1 MSPHLQ
7 QLRVKPVQWIFAL
20 FVVGM
25 LITAVL
31 TLRLHG
37 YQQERL
43 HAQFNHEL
51 ERISDD
57 IQRRFQTPVYGL
69 MGARGVYAANKS
81 LDRGSFQRYVE
92 SRNLA
97 AEFPG
102 VRGMGF
108 IERLQRSDLD
118 SFVLREQ
125 TDGAPDFEITS
136 LGGDAADLYVI
147 KYIEPLARNRSA
159 HGLDIGSEAVR
170 REGAERAARSAQP
183 AMTGVITLVQ
193 DEQSRP
199 GFLLFVPVYRP
210 GQPLNNPEERLAAL
224 HGLAYSP
231 IVLEEL
237 LEPGMPLLRTSGL
250 QIQISDKSTAEGGQS
265 LYESEKEPEKPLV
278 RVEVPLVFNG
288 MTLFIKANSTPEL
301 DAIANPFW
309 AYALGSTGA
318 MLTMLLCWV
327 MWLQLIGRERAEA
340 LAQRMNVDLQKLA
353 VVAERTANAVVM
365 TDANLHI
372 TWVNEG
378 FTRITGYTIE
388 DASGRT
394 PGELLGSGLADP
406 ATLEQLKNATEQ
418 AVACRVQILNR
429 AKDGH
434 TYWLD
439 TEVQPILDPAGQLI
453 GFIEIG
459 LDVTQERQTKE
470 RLEQALLESEAQQQE
485 LDWLARVARE
495 TTNAVV
501 LTDPRGQIEWVNE
514 GFTRITGYTLQ
525 EAMGEKPGSL
535 LQCPQTDPH
544 TVAHIREALARREV
558 YKTEILNRRKDGQ
571 LYWLELEINPLFD
584 HSGLHTGF
592 MAIQS
597 NVTERHNALEQLK
610 RALQVN
616 VSLMNAIN
624 QGTIYSVAD
633 LQGTI
638 IEVNDAFV
646 QISGYERDELIGAN
660 HRLLKSG
667 AQPDELWNSAWG
679 TISSGQIW
687 RGEVCNRRKNGELY
701 WVNSTI
707 VPFAGTDG
715 MVEKY
720 ISIRVDITAQKHAQT
735 EIDTQRRR
743 LDNILK
749 GTGAGTWEWHVP
761 SGKTVFNERWAEIV
775 GYSLQELEPVTID
788 TWMGL
793 AHPDDLKASGEMLQ
807 RHFSGELEFYEFEAR
822 MRHRDGHWVWVLDR
836 GQLATLE
843 PDGSPGWMYGTHLDI
858 TERKVAENRLLES
871 QALFKELLHVA
882 SDWYW
887 ETDEEFRFSNFVA
900 TDYSAD
906 QHALSQSNLNIL
918 GKRRWEILE
927 ITPLTSDWA
936 THVAVHQRREV
947 FRNFEYRR
955 QLANG
960 KIRYYSISGFP
971 VFDAFGEF
979 KGYRGTTRDAT
990 DQKQQELELQTA
1002 RDRLELAT
1010 ESAGI
1015 GVWIFDVTNNSLQW
1029 DERMFHLYGQQA
1041 TQTSQPYELWAKSLH
1056 AEDKESLMQAVEDA
1070 LSGARAFDN
1079 EFRIIRPDGAV
1090 RYVRGTARVLRD
1102 EHGAAVRMVGVNFDI
1117 TEQRERERKVT
1128 AEEMR
1133 LRAIYDILPVGISIT
1148 DPEGQII
1155 DCNPASERLL
1165 GITKSDHLAR
1175 AYDDKVWTI
1184 NREDGTPMP
1193 AEEFA
1198 SVRALTQKQ
1207 PVHGTVMQ
1215 VITDQHSVWL
1225 SVSAMPVAHEDFG
1238 VVIAYVDISESK
1250 QAQQEIARSEALLRG
1265 AIDAVDEAFVLYDPQ
1280 DRLVFCNEKYRE
1292 IYSNVAHLMVPGA
1305 SFESIV
1311 RAGAEMGDYAGAVG
1325 RVDAWVA
1332 ERMENHRKGES
1343 QVLQKLST
1351 GRSLR
1356 IVERLMPDGHT
1367 VGFRIDITD
1376 LVRAKEQAQE
1386 ASRFKGEFLA
1396 NMSHE
1401 IRTPMNAILG
1411 MLKLMHNTPLL
1422 PRQRDYLEKTEGAA
1436 KSLLGLLNDILD
1448 FSKVEAGKMTL
1459 DLQPFE
1465 LDQLMREMSVIF
1477 SASLGSKAVEVLFD
1491 IDPRVPYKLLGDSL
1505 RLQQIL
1511 INLCGNAIKFTSE
1524 GEVVL
1529 RVYLESL
1536 DSLDSSASQQQA
1548 RVLFSVKDT
1557 GIGIAPEN
1565 QHKIFAGFT
1574 QAEAS
1579 TTRRFGGTGLGLSI
1593 CRRLIVMMGGE
1604 LHLESAVGKGSTF
1617 SFSLPMVVVES
1628 MTSPSP
1634 SPNNTQEACAP
1645 WCVSGLPVLVVDDN
1659 PVARELMTNMGESLG
1674 WCLETA
1680 ENGEAALARITER
1693 NALGR
1698 PYRAIFVDWLMS
1710 GLDGWQTSARI
1721 RSLFVSGSND
1731 NASPVIMMGTAHGR
1745 EVLSQQTPEVQN
1757 LIDGYLVK
1765 PVTASMLLG
1774 AVQSAFQPTDGTA
1787 SVRSTA
1793 EVSQPLTGMR
1803 ILLVEDNAINQ
1814 QVAEELLCGQG
1825 ATVDIADNGL
1835 RGVEAVQAGM
1845 ATGKPYDV
1853 VLMDM
1858 QMPVMDGLTAAHE
1871 IRSRLAANELPIIAM
1886 TANAM
1891 ASDREACLAAGM
1903 NDHVGKPFDLDQLV
1917 AKLLQWS
1924 GRAAATEGAQVSAPV
1939 ALSRDAKARAVTAIA
1954 AADTPAVLDRPGA
1967 LQRVGGSTDLLNH
1980 LSAQFLADLP
1990 GLLLACEQPTQGEQ
2004 DQRTLRAL
2012 HSLKGVAATIGA
2024 DALAEAAGKAEQS
2037 CKAGLALDLVRLRGV
2052 AASTHQALL
2061 DIGIAEPVAP
2071 ASSDQTDKAMQTLT
2085 SVQREILV
2093 RMLNL
2098 LEGADMSVLD
2108 VMEELLSHGEGDT
2121 QRWSALNDQVQAMS
2135 FDRAAHLVRQS
2146 LDEG

>member
-1 MSPHLQ
+1 MQ
-7 QLRVKPVQWIFAL
+7 QLRAKPALRIFAL
-20 FVVGM
+20 WILGM
-25 LITAVL
+25 LITAAL
-31 TLRLHG
+31 TFWLHD
-37 YQQERL
+37 YLHERL
-43 HAQFNHEL
+43 HARFNFEL
-51 ERISDD
+51 ERVSDD
-57 IQRRFQTPVYGL
+57 IHRRFQTPVYGL
-69 MGARGVYAANKS
+69 MGARGVYAASGS
-81 LDRGSFQRYVE
+81 LDRRSFQRYVQ

-108 IERLQRSDLD
+108 IERLQRPELD
-118 SFVLREQ
+118 SFVLRERA
-125 TDGAPDFEITS
+125 DGAPDFEVSS
-136 LGGDAADLYVI
+136 LGGGAADLYVI

-159 HGLDIGSEAVR
+159 LGLDIGSEAVR
-170 REGAERAARSAQP
+170 REGAERAARSGEP
-183 AMTGVITLVQ
+183 ALTGVITLVQ
-193 DEQSRP
+193 DEQTRP

-210 GQPLNNPEERLAAL
+210 GQPLNSSEERLAAL
-224 HGLAYSP
+224 QGLTYSP

-237 LEPGMPLLRTSGL
+237 LLPGMALLRTSGL
-250 QIQISDKSTAEGGQS
+250 QIQISDRSIAEGGKS
-265 LYESEKEPEKPLV
+265 LYESEREPANPFV
-278 RVEVPLVFNG
+278 SAEVPLVSNG
-288 MTLFIKANSTPEL
+288 MTLFIRAKSTPDL
-301 DAIANPFW
+301 DATANGLLV
-309 AYALGSTGA
+309 YAFGA
-318 MLTMLLCWV
+318 GGATLTLLLCWV
-327 MWLQLIGRERAEA
+327 MWLQLVGRERAEA
-340 LAQRMNVDLQKLA
+340 RAQAMTMDLQKLA
-353 VVAERTANAVVM
+353 VVAERTTNAVVM
-365 TDANLHI
+365 TDANLRI

-378 FTRITGYTIE
+378 FTRITGYTVE
-388 DASGRT
+388 DATGRT

-406 ATLEQLKNATEQ
+406 ATLEQLKQAAEQ
-418 AVACRVQILNR
+418 GEGCRVQILNR

-439 TEVQPILDPAGQLI
+439 TEVQPIRDPAGQVI

-459 LDVTQERQTKE
+459 LDVTKE
-470 RLEQALLESEAQQQE
+470 RETNERLVQALQESKAQQQE
-485 LDWLARVARE
+485 LAWLARVARE

-501 LTDPRGQIEWVNE
+501 LTDPGGRIEWVNE
-514 GFTRITGYTLQ
+514 GFTRITGYSLQ
-525 EAMGEKPGSL
+525 EALGAKPGSL
-535 LQCPQTDPH
+535 LQCPETDPH
-544 TVAHIREALARREV
+544 TVFQIHEALERREV
-558 YKTEILNRRKDGQ
+558 CKKEILNRAKDGR
-571 LYWLELEINPLFD
+571 LYWLELEINPLFE

-592 MAIQS
+592 MAVQS
-597 NVTERHNALEQLK
+597 DVTDRHTALEKLQ

-616 VSLMNAIN
+616 GSLTNAIN

-633 LQGTI
+633 LQGKI
-638 IEVNDAFV
+638 VEVNDAFV
-646 QISGYERDELIGAN
+646 QISGYERNELIGAN

-667 AQPDELWNSAWG
+667 TQPDEFWRAAWA

-687 RGEVCNRRKNGELY
+687 RGEVCNRSKSGELY
-701 WVNSTI
+701 WVDSTI
-707 VPFAGTDG
+707 VPFVGTDG

-720 ISIRVDITAQKHAQT
+720 ISIRVDITAQKHAQV
-735 EIDTQRRR
+735 EVETQRRR

-749 GTGAGTWEWHVP
+749 GTDAGTWEWHVP

-788 TWMGL
+788 TWMGF

-822 MRHRDGHWVWVLDR
+822 MRHREGHWVWVLDR
-836 GQLATLE
+836 GQLATRE

-858 TERKVAENRLLES
+858 TERKVAENKLLES

-887 ETDEEFRFSNFVA
+887 ETDDEFRFSNFVA
-900 TDYSAD
+900 TDHAAD
-906 QHALSQSNLNIL
+906 QHALSQSSLNIL

-936 THVAVHQRREV
+936 AHIAVHQRREV

-955 QLANG
+955 ELANG
-960 KIRYYSISGFP
+960 EIRYYSISGFP

-979 KGYRGTTRDAT
+979 KGYRGTTRDVT
-990 DQKQQELELQTA
+990 DQKQQEQELQMA

-1015 GVWIFDVTNNSLQW
+1015 GVWIFDLTDNTLQW
-1029 DERMFHLYGQQA
+1029 DERMFRLYGQQA
-1041 TQTSQPYELWAKSLH
+1041 SQNLQPYELWVNSLH
-1056 AEDKESLMQAVEDA
+1056 PEDKQSAIQAVEEA
-1070 LSGARAFDN
+1070 LNGARAFDN
-1079 EFRIIRPDGAV
+1079 EFRIIRPDGAT

-1102 EHGAAVRMVGVNFDI
+1102 DDGAAVRMVGVNIDI
-1117 TEQRERERKVT
+1117 TELRERERKI
-1128 AEEMR
+1128 ASEEMR
-1133 LRAIYDILPVGISIT
+1133 LRAVYDILPVGISIT
-1148 DPEGQII
+1148 DPEGRII

-1165 GITKSDHLAR
+1165 GITKSEHLAR
-1175 AYDDKVWTI
+1175 AYDDKEWTI
-1184 NREDGTPMP
+1184 KREDGTPMP

-1198 SVRALTQKQ
+1198 SVRALTEKL

-1238 VVIAYVDISESK
+1238 VVIAYVDITESR
-1250 QAQQEIARSEALLRG
+1250 QAQLQIARSEALLRG
-1265 AIDAVDEAFVLYDPQ
+1265 AIDTVDEAFVLYDPQ
-1280 DRLVFCNEKYRE
+1280 DRLVFCNEKYRQV
-1292 IYSNVAHLMVPGA
+1292 YSNVAHLMVPGA

-1311 RAGAEMGDYAGAVG
+1311 RAGAELGDYVEAIG

-1332 ERMENHRKGES
+1332 ERMDNHRKGKS
-1343 QVLQKLST
+1343 QVLQRLST

-1356 IVERLMPDGHT
+1356 IIERRMPDGHT

-1376 LVRAKEQAQE
+1376 LVNAKEQAQQ

-1459 DLQPFE
+1459 DFQPFE
-1465 LDQLMREMSVIF
+1465 LDRLMRDLSVIF
-1477 SASLGSKAVEVLFD
+1477 SASLGRKPVEVLFD
-1491 IDPRVPYKLLGDSL
+1491 IDPRLPHKLMGDSL

-1536 DSLDSSASQQQA
+1536 DSLDSSATQQQA
-1548 RVLFSVKDT
+1548 RVHFSVKDT

-1593 CRRLIVMMGGE
+1593 CRRLIEMMGGT
-1604 LHLESAVGKGSTF
+1604 LHLESALGQGSTF
-1617 SFSLPMVVVES
+1617 SFSLPMRVVETLS
-1628 MTSPSP
+1628 GPSP
-1634 SPNNTQEACAP
+1634 LPNNNQSALAP
-1645 WCVSGLPVLVVDDN
+1645 WGVPNLSVLVVDDN
-1659 PVARELMTNMGESLG
+1659 PVARQLMAHMGESLG

-1680 ENGEAALARITER
+1680 DSGEAALALIAEHNDR
-1693 NALGR
+1693 GR
-1698 PYRAIFVDWLMS
+1698 PYQAVFVDWLMA

-1721 RSLFVSGSND
+1721 RSLLAHGSNS
-1731 NASPVIMMGTAHGR
+1731 NSSPVIMMVTAHGR
-1745 EVLSQQTPEVQN
+1745 EMLAQQTPEVRS

-1765 PVTASMLLG
+1765 PVTASMLLE
-1774 AVQSAFQPTDGTA
+1774 AMQSAFQPVDATA

-1793 EVSQPLTGMR
+1793 EVSQPLNGMR
-1803 ILLVEDNAINQ
+1803 ILLVEDSAINQ

-1825 ATVDIADNGL
+1825 AMVDIADNGL

-1845 ATGKPYDV
+1845 ATGKPYDA

-1858 QMPVMDGLTAAHE
+1858 QMPVMDGLTATHE
-1871 IRSRLAANELPIIAM
+1871 IRSRLAAHELPIIAM

-1924 GRAAATEGAQVSAPV
+1924 GREAATEGAQVSAPG
-1939 ALSRDAKARAVTAIA
+1939 APSRNAKTRAVAGIA
-1954 AADTPAVLDRPGA
+1954 AANTPAVLDRSGA
-1967 LQRVGGSTDLLNH
+1967 LQRVGGSTALLDR
-1980 LSAQFLADLP
+1980 LSAQFLSDLP
-1990 GLLLACEQPTQGEQ
+1990 SLLLACEATTQDEQGEQ
-2004 DQRTLRAL
+2004 TCRAL

-2037 CKAGLALDLVRLRGV
+2037 CKAGRALDLVSLRGV

-2061 DIGIAEPVAP
+2061 DIGIAKPVAP
-2071 ASSDQTDKAMQTLT
+2071 ASSDQTARAMQMLT
-2085 SVQREILV
+2085 SVQRQILV
-2093 RMLNL
+2093 RILSL

-2108 VMEELLSHGEGDT
+2108 ALEELLSHGGGDP
-2121 QRWSALNDQVQAMS
+2121 QRWGAINDHVQAMS
-2135 FDRAAHLVRQS
+2135 FDRAAELVRQS